1 MFEKILLP
9 LDGSELAE
17 TAIPYVRDLAG
28 QLGGRGLSAACL
40 SAGTSSLSP
49 YASNL
54 SEQHGGQPPERDQG
68 NLAAGTRSR
77 RSRLK

>member
-28 QLGGRGLSAACL
+28 QLEAEVYPAARL
-40 SAGTSSLSP
+40 PSGTSSLSP

-54 SEQHGGQPPERDQG
+54 SEYHSG
-68 NLAAGTRSR
+68 
-77 RSRLK
+77 